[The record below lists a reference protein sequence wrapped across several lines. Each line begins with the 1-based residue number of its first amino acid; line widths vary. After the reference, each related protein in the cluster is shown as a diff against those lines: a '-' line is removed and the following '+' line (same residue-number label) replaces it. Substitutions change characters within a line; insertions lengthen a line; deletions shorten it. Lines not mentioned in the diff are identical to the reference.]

1 MYMPTTQNLSQP
13 DIDALA
19 DLWKKGQR
27 MALIQSFT
35 DCQTPDRVGSEGC
48 NMERRMGQMVLTA
61 KAFKAAGCK
70 HPAGPSVAL
79 SRALDILVCSLST
92 LGSMCPSLLTFWL

>member
-27 MALIQSFT
+27 MAVIQSFT

-70 HPAGPSVAL
+70 PKASSWGLTPCAYTLCLHPRPL
-79 SRALDILVCSLST
+79 RA
-92 LGSMCPSLLTFWL
+92 

>member
-1 MYMPTTQNLSQP
+1 MCLCPGGTGIYHDMYMPTTQNLSQP

-27 MALIQSFT
+27 MAVIQSFT

-70 HPAGPSVAL
+70 HPAGL
-79 SRALDILVCSLST
+79 FRA
-92 LGSMCPSLLTFWL
+92 